1 MSKKVGI
8 PRGLFYYQYFPLWK
22 TFLEELGAEIIL
34 SDYSNKRILDNGVK
48 NCVDE
53 ACLPVKLFHGHVLDI
68 KDKVDYLFIPRFTS
82 VSKGEYICP
91 KFGGLPDMVRN
102 TLKNLPPVID
112 AEVNLRKSR
121 RNSFKAALEVGLNIT
136 ESKAKIKRAYKKA
149 LVEYENYKK
158 VVSSGVLPCDML
170 REKNTDTVLEKAT
183 IRELGRSTSWTKRE
197 EDEDTVSNV
206 STFSK
211 FKTATDASL
220 PNTVPAGSMLNIVI
234 IGHVY
239 NVYDSFINMELI
251 EKLRSNY
258 INIITIDTMD
268 INLINKKSRLLNK
281 KMFWNFGRKALGCAF
296 HILDRDDIDGVI
308 YLMSFGC
315 GIDSFVCDLVER
327 KIRKNSDIPF
337 IILTIDEHS
346 GEAGMNT
353 RIEAFIDMVRW
364 RRKDEADVSTFR

>member
-1 MSKKVGI
+1 
-8 PRGLFYYQYFPLWK
+8 
-22 TFLEELGAEIIL
+22 
-34 SDYSNKRILDNGVK
+34 
-48 NCVDE
+48 
-53 ACLPVKLFHGHVLDI
+53 
-68 KDKVDYLFIPRFTS
+68 
-82 VSKGEYICP
+82 
-91 KFGGLPDMVRN
+91 
-102 TLKNLPPVID
+102 
-112 AEVNLRKSR
+112 
-121 RNSFKAALEVGLNIT
+121 
-136 ESKAKIKRAYKKA
+136 
-149 LVEYENYKK
+149 
-158 VVSSGVLPCDML
+158 ML

-364 RRKDEADVSTFR
+364 RGKDEADVSTFR